1 MVYALTKV
9 GNFREP
15 YFRSFSVS
23 IMLENKGVSHGS
35 WLRKLPPPPITPTPL
50 RFAAARELRRCAAL
64 PSAGRTGL
72 TAMAKFW

>member
-1 MVYALTKV
+1 MAYTLTKV
-9 GNFREP
+9 DNFRQHL
-15 YFRSFSVS
+15 FRSFLGGDVV
-23 IMLENKGVSHGS
+23 ENKSISCGS
-35 WLRKLPPPPITPTPL
+35 MLRKLPPPPITPTPL